1 MKFNREM
8 AEKEPEKKVNKLRNE
23 IKDRGEKKA
32 SSLTDIEEPKE
43 PSEKVNRRRANSE
56 KPAEDAEPKNE
67 KKNRE
72 KKTEAPKAKTP
83 KVNPITGFITRIREN
98 ERLHKLTGAFL
109 VFIVAPYLT
118 VAFISYFFSWQVD
131 QDKVMGPAGTL
142 FQPGVRV
149 ENVLGK
155 FGALISHG
163 FIHSWFGVTSFFF
176 PLIALVGGL
185 KLLTGIKILPPGKTF
200 RLGLFFMLWGSIA
213 LGFIFRDAFFYLGGV
228 FGFEL
233 STYLNGVVG
242 AIGTGLLLLFVF
254 LAFMIIAFNF
264 SFNFLLKKPA
274 EETVAEV
281 PLEESVT
288 PRNVLLNEEEEE
300 NVTEEEIMPVMKEE
314 IEEEEEEA
322 EEEPEE
328 EVKPD
333 EVWDT
338 VTEEKIIPAE
348 ITPVEIVTT
357 DLTSDDAIQFTVEKK
372 EEGGELSADEIGAKA
387 EDLVREFG
395 EYDPTLDLSGYQFP
409 PIDLLETYGGGKEPN
424 VNTEELTLN
433 KNRIVETLGNYGIA
447 IDKIKATI
455 GPTVTLYEIIPAAG
469 VRISKIKNLEDDIAL
484 SLSALGIRIIAPIP
498 GKGTIGIEVPNLN
511 PEMVPMRHL
520 MASEKFQN
528 TGFDLPVALGKTIS
542 NEIFIADLSKMPHLL
557 MAGATGQGKS
567 VGLNAILVSLLY
579 KKHPAQIK
587 FVLVDPKKVE
597 LTLFNRIERHFLAKL
612 PDSAEAIIT
621 DTKKVIHT
629 LNSLCIEMDQRY
641 DLLKE
646 AEVRNIKEY
655 NAKFIQRKLNP
666 NNGHKYLP
674 YIVLVVDEFAD
685 LIMTAG
691 KEVET
696 PIARL
701 AQLARAIG
709 IHLIIATQRPSVN
722 IITGTIKANF
732 PSRIAFRVT
741 SKIDSRTILDSGGAE
756 QLIGKGDM
764 LYSTGNDLI
773 RLQCAFVDT
782 PEVEKITNFIGSQK
796 GYPEAFQLPEFI
808 DENEPK
814 MEIDE
819 GDRDSLFEE
828 AARIIVTH
836 QQGSASLLQRKLKL
850 GYNRAG
856 RIVDQ
861 LEAAGI
867 IGPFEGS
874 KAREVLVKDLVAL
887 EEKFGRAGDGKTEP
901 F

>member
-1 MKFNREM
+1 M

-23 IKDRGEKKA
+23 VKDRVEKKA

-43 PSEKVNRRRANSE
+43 TAAEKAEFTRRKSEKKGNTLKEEPVEE
-56 KPAEDAEPKNE
+56 KEKE
-67 KKNRE
+67 KKPRE
-72 KKTEAPKAKTP
+72 KKSETKTP
-83 KVNPITGFITRIREN
+83 KPARVNPFTGFINKIKAN

-109 VFIVAPYLT
+109 VFIVTPYLT
-118 VAFISYFFSWQVD
+118 AAFASYFFTWQTD
-131 QDKVMGPAGTL
+131 QDKVMGPLGTL
-142 FQPGVRV
+142 LFGDVHV
-149 ENVLGK
+149 DNILGK
-155 FGALISHG
+155 FGALISHI
-163 FIHSWFGVTSFFF
+163 FIHNGFGATSFFF
-176 PLIALVGGL
+176 PLISLIAGL
-185 KLLTGIKILPPGKTF
+185 RLLSGIKLMPLGKTF
-200 RLGLFFMLWGSIA
+200 RMGLFFMLFGSVA

-233 STYLNGVVG
+233 SSYLNAIVGV
-242 AIGTGLLLLFVF
+242 IGTGLLLLFVF
-254 LAFMIIAFNF
+254 LAFLIIAFNV
-264 SFNFLLKKPA
+264 SFNFIGKKPQEVVA
-274 EETVAEV
+274 EETAIPE
-281 PLEESVT
+281 
-288 PRNVLLNEEEEE
+288 
-300 NVTEEEIMPVMKEE
+300 PVELKNTILVKEE
-314 IEEEEEEA
+314 IEEEEK
-322 EEEPEE
+322 EEENL
-328 EVKPD
+328 
-333 EVWDT
+333 
-338 VTEEKIIPAE
+338 
-348 ITPVEIVTT
+348 PVEIPLVNEIEEDELEDDGEWDKVVEEKVIPNPVVVPVETVTT
-357 DLTSDDAIQFTVEKK
+357 DLSDGGDIQFTVEKK

-409 PIDLLETYGGGKEPN
+409 PIDLLESYGGGKEPN

-542 NEIFIADLSKMPHLL
+542 NEIFIADLAKMPHLL

-629 LNSLCIEMDQRY
+629 LNSLCIEMDTRY

-655 NAKFIQRKLNP
+655 NTKFIQRKLNP

-782 PEVEKITNFIGSQK
+782 PEVEKITGFIGGQK
-796 GYPEAFQLPEFI
+796 GYPDAFQLPEFI
-808 DENEPK
+808 DENETK
-814 MEIDE
+814 LEIDD
-819 GDRDSLFEE
+819 GDRDSLFED
-828 AARIIVTH
+828 AARIIVQH

-867 IGPFEGS
+867 IGKFEGS
-874 KAREVLVKDLVAL
+874 KAREVLIKDPMTL
-887 EEKFGRAGDGKTEP
+887 EEMLADLAAKKNGSF
-901 F
+901 